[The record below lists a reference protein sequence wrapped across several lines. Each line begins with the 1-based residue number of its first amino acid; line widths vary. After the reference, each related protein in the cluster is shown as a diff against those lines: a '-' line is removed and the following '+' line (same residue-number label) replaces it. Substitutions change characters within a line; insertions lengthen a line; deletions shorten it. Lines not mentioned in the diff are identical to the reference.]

1 MKIQKLSIVIPVYN
15 EESTIQL
22 ILDKVVQLSLLE
34 SIKKEIVVIND
45 CSTDGTHQQI
55 LDFLANYTKL
65 NLIYFSQT
73 INKGKGAALH
83 KGFELSSGDYI
94 VIQDADLEL
103 NPTDINNLLAA
114 VEYGDANVVYGS
126 RFLENKHQN
135 VNFIWHILGN
145 SLLTRLNNLFTGLKL
160 TDMMTCYKLFPKSI
174 LSKVDLKE
182 QRFGFEPEITI
193 KLSKNKEL
201 KIVEVPVF
209 YSARTKEE
217 GKKINYKD
225 GIRVI
230 YCILKYTLFNKIG
243 GKSQKNKEK

>member
-114 VEYGDANVVYGS
+114 VEYGDANIVYGS

-145 SLLTRLNNLFTGLKL
+145 SLLTRLSNLFTGLKL

-174 LSKVDLKE
+174 LSKADLKE

-201 KIVEVPVF
+201 KIVEVPIF

-243 GKSQKNKEK
+243 GKSNKNKEK

>member
-145 SLLTRLNNLFTGLKL
+145 SLLTRLSNLFTGLKL

-201 KIVEVPVF
+201 KIVEVPIF

-230 YCILKYTLFNKIG
+230 YCILKYNLFNKIG
-243 GKSQKNKEK
+243 GKSNKNKEK

>member
-114 VEYGDANVVYGS
+114 VEYGDANIVYGS

-145 SLLTRLNNLFTGLKL
+145 SLLTRLSNLFTGLKL

-201 KIVEVPVF
+201 KIVEVPIF

-230 YCILKYTLFNKIG
+230 YCILKYNLFNKIG
-243 GKSQKNKEK
+243 GKSNKNKEK